1 MRVSIGSLSTR
12 IATKMQT
19 ETMRIVRASIIGS
32 VSILPILIL
41 PIMVGALVDHAG
53 FTEAAAG
60 WVAAVG
66 FAGSALGALAVGL
79 RIQHLD
85 PRKLAVLGLIIL
97 TVFDA
102 ASTLVSQLPVWLFV
116 TLRFMSGVGGAIT
129 YAAVMTTIAATN
141 NPARGYGIF
150 MVFQFGLGAVLL
162 YGLPLVLPDI
172 GVAGMYLSMAA
183 AAAFSLLLKGS
194 VMHREAAVEDAA
206 IEMHML
212 IKPAAILAM
221 VGIGLYETANF
232 MQYTYADRIGVGFGL
247 TEYQIGEILGFSM
260 LIGIPAALTV
270 VWISDRFGQLAP
282 LTAALILSIAALT
295 ALLFPSGAVTYV
307 AAMCAFGFAWA
318 FGLAYF
324 YAIEARIDPGGS
336 VVVVGG
342 FFSACGN
349 TAGPAIAATLVSPRG
364 YDDVLVAAIGIFGL
378 VWCVMA
384 LALYIAARN

>member
-1 MRVSIGSLSTR
+1 
-12 IATKMQT
+12 
-19 ETMRIVRASIIGS
+19 
-32 VSILPILIL
+32 
-41 PIMVGALVDHAG
+41 MVGALVDYAG
-53 FTEAAAG
+53 FTEAEAG

-66 FAGSALGALAVGL
+66 FAGSALAAMLVGL
-79 RIQHLD
+79 RIQHFD

-97 TVFDA
+97 TLFDA

-116 TLRFMSGVGGAIT
+116 TLRFMSGVGGAVA

-141 NPARGYGIF
+141 NPERGYGIF
-150 MVFQFGLGAVLL
+150 MVFQFGLSAVLL
-162 YGLPLVLPDI
+162 YGLPLVLADI
-172 GVAGMYLSMAA
+172 GVVGMYLAMAA
-183 AAAFSLLLKGS
+183 AAVCSLLLKSS
-194 VMHREAAVEDAA
+194 VIHRAAAVEDAA

-212 IKPAAILAM
+212 IKPASILAM

-247 TEYQIGEILGFSM
+247 TDYEIGETLGFSS

-270 VWISDRFGQLAP
+270 VWLGDRFGQLAP
-282 LTAALILSIAALT
+282 LTVALLLSIAALFG
-295 ALLFPSGAVTYV
+295 LLFPSGTITYV
-307 AAMCAFGFAWA
+307 AAMGAFGFAWA

-342 FFSACGN
+342 FFTATGSM
-349 TAGPAIAATLVSPRG
+349 AGPALAATLVAPQG
-364 YDDVLVAAIGIFGL
+364 YDNVLAAAIAVYSL

-384 LALYIAARN
+384 LAVYIDNRN

>member
-1 MRVSIGSLSTR
+1 
-12 IATKMQT
+12 MQT
-19 ETMRIVRASIIGS
+19 ATMRIVRASIIGS
-32 VSILPILIL
+32 IAILPILIL
-41 PIMVGALVDHAG
+41 PTMVGALVDYAG
-53 FTEAAAG
+53 FTDAEAG

-66 FAGSALGALAVGL
+66 FAGSALGAMVVGL
-79 RIQHLD
+79 RIRHLD
-85 PRKLAVLGLIIL
+85 PRKLAVLGLIML

-116 TLRFMSGVGGAIT
+116 TLRFMSGVGGAVA
-129 YAAVMTTIAATN
+129 YAAVMTTIAAMN
-141 NPARGYGIF
+141 NPERGYGIF
-150 MVFQFGLGAVLL
+150 MVFQFGLSAVLL
-162 YGLPLVLPDI
+162 YGLPFVLADI
-172 GVAGMYLSMAA
+172 GVVGMYLCMAA
-183 AAAFSLLLKGS
+183 AAACSLLLKGS
-194 VMHREAAVEDAA
+194 VMQREAAVEDAA

-247 TEYQIGEILGFSM
+247 TDYQIGEILGFSS

-270 VWISDRFGQLAP
+270 VWVGDRFGQLAP
-282 LTAALILSIAALT
+282 LTIALILSIAALIG
-295 ALLFPSGAVTYV
+295 LLFPSGKVTYV
-307 AAMCAFGFAWA
+307 AAMGAFGFAWA

-342 FFSACGN
+342 FFTACGS
-349 TAGPAIAATLVSPRG
+349 TVGPALAATLVVPQG
-364 YDDVLVAAIGIFGL
+364 YDDVLVAAIGVYGL

-384 LALYIAARN
+384 LAVYIFTRN